1 MKKLIELIKGI
12 TPATKARIVSLL
24 ASLISLVASFFVN
37 NAAFSIISIIA
48 VIILSILAAW
58 KNNDITELAQLSG
71 KIFEI
76 LKNHKNDIELV
87 EKISDLVIEYDY
99 KKNGENNNDK

>member
-1 MKKLIELIKGI
+1 MKNIIELIKGI

-24 ASLISLVASFFVN
+24 ASLISLVVSLFVN

-58 KNNDITELAQLSG
+58 KNNDITALAQLNG

-76 LKNHKNDIELV
+76 LKNHKNDVELV
-87 EKISDLVIEYDY
+87 EKISDLVTEYDY
-99 KKNGENNNDK
+99 KKGDKKNDK

>member
-1 MKKLIELIKGI
+1 MKNIIELIKGI

-24 ASLISLVASFFVN
+24 ASLISLVVSLFVN

-58 KNNDITELAQLSG
+58 KNNDITALAQLSG

-76 LKNHKNDIELV
+76 LKNHKNDVELV

-99 KKNGENNNDK
+99 KKGDKKNDK